1 MKKEVKLNLATFDF
15 AKGVAVLGILL
26 GHMFSH
32 YDASQTP
39 GLIPVSALLFLLQ
52 NAINPMFFIASGF
65 GFRAKPPKKMLA
77 KTKKELLKPYLYVT
91 LFIALLFP
99 LIHFGFYRWWPGA
112 FQEMLRYLLAFLLGI
127 PKTGKT
133 VLGFY
138 LYECSV
144 MWFFLAL
151 FLAMNLLNR
160 ILSREPGPAPLLCV
174 AACAL
179 LGFVLT
185 LVFALNLLYQ
195 LLSRGLSP
203 ILIICVLACVLCG
216 FIVALNL
223 LKVLFRKP
231 AFAPLICVVTC
242 VLAGYTLTLVDFDF
256 FCLPQGLMSVGYCYL
271 GYLLR
276 QWGLLTDGKP
286 RPRLCIALT
295 LVTLAQLFLGSFN
308 LAHGVLGYGL
318 LDYAA
323 SCCAGT
329 LLLFLCV
336 FIGQKEW
343 KCLDWVKQ
351 VGVYSYWIMCI
362 HSVELVCIPWY
373 ILPQILSG
381 HQFAAFLIEIAL
393 KCAIIAAG
401 CFAFKKI
408 SRQMYKRRIKS
419 IGK

>member
-1 MKKEVKLNLATFDF
+1 MKKEIKLNLATFDF

-32 YDASQTP
+32 YDAAQTL
-39 GLIPVSALLFLLQ
+39 GLVPASALLFLLQ
-52 NAINPMFFIASGF
+52 NAINPMFFIATGF

-91 LFIALLFP
+91 LLIALLFP

-112 FQEMLRYLLAFLLGI
+112 FQEALRYLLAFLLGI
-127 PKTGKT
+127 PKAGKT
-133 VLGFY
+133 VLGFS

-174 AACAL
+174 GA
-179 LGFVLT
+179 
-185 LVFALNLLYQ
+185 
-195 LLSRGLSP
+195 
-203 ILIICVLACVLCG
+203 
-216 FIVALNL
+216 
-223 LKVLFRKP
+223 
-231 AFAPLICVVTC
+231 C
-242 VLAGYTLTLVDFDF
+242 VLAGYALTLVDFDF
-256 FCLPQGLMSVGYCYL
+256 FCLPQGLLSVGYCYL

-276 QWGLLTDGKP
+276 QWGVLTDGKS
-286 RPRLCIALT
+286 RPRLCIALV
-295 LVTLAQLFLGSFN
+295 LVTLAQLFLGKFN
-308 LAHGVLGYGL
+308 LAYGVFGYGL

-323 SCCAGT
+323 SCCAGI
-329 LLLFLCV
+329 LLLVLCV

-343 KCLDWVKQ
+343 KCLDWIKQ

-373 ILPQILSG
+373 TLPQALPDHQLLAFLLEVLLKCGILS
-381 HQFAAFLIEIAL
+381 
-393 KCAIIAAG
+393 AG
-401 CFAFKKI
+401 CFALKKI
-408 SRQMYKRRIKS
+408 SRQIYKRRIKS